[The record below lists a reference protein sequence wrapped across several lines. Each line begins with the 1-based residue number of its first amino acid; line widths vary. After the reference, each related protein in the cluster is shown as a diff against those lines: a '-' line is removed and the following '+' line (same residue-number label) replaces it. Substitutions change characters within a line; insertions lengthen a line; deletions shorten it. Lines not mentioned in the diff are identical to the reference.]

1 MQTVIILSL
10 QRVTTMYKI
19 LVIEDDVMM
28 NDMLS
33 MYLSE
38 EGYSVKQATR
48 ADEGLRAFTDWV
60 PDIVLLDL
68 VLPDRNGI
76 EVCSVIREQS
86 NVPVMIVSMK
96 TEVSER
102 VQALKAGADDYMCK
116 PFSMHEMSARVEALL
131 RRSHISVAEVP
142 AGPVPEERTDN
153 NDPVQLDAERRLL
166 LVRGKLVETTFSE
179 YELMKLFLT
188 YPGKVFSRE
197 ELINA
202 IRGFDSFVTD
212 RAIDVH
218 IVNLRKKI
226 ELNPKEPRLIRT
238 VWGFGYK
245 YTVDK
250 TSASPAML

>member
-1 MQTVIILSL
+1 
-10 QRVTTMYKI
+10 MYKV

-28 NDMLS
+28 SDMLS

-38 EGYSVKQATR
+38 EGYSVMQAYR
-48 ADEGLRAFTDWV
+48 ADDGLRIASEFD
-60 PDIVLLDL
+60 PDLVLLDL
-68 VLPDRNGI
+68 ILPDLDGM
-76 EVCSVIREQS
+76 EVCALIRKRS
-86 NVPVMIVSMK
+86 NVPIMILSMK
-96 TEVSER
+96 SEVSER

-116 PFSMHEMSARVEALL
+116 PFSMHEMTARVEALI
-131 RRSHISVAEVP
+131 RRSNTMQNETAQQVSAAVEVNVE
-142 AGPVPEERTDN
+142 GELI
-153 NDPVQLDAERRLL
+153 QLDFERRLL
-166 LVRGKLVETTFSE
+166 LVRGQLVETTFSE
-179 YELMKLFLT
+179 YELMKLFLA

-197 ELINA
+197 ELINT

-245 YTVDK
+245 YTAPH
-250 TSASPAML
+250 TSMNQS